1 MEQSA
6 LKKLIDKLNN
16 EKIEGL
22 NFQEHTAIYNALKD
36 LELYQK
42 VGTVE
47 QFIVYKGIAQGIKD
61 TLTI

>member
-1 MEQSA
+1 MEQNS
-6 LKKLIDKLNN
+6 LKILIDKLNN

-42 VGTVE
+42 IGSIE
-47 QFIVYKGIAQGIKD
+47 QFITYKGIAQGI
-61 TLTI
+61 